1 MKRFGVAAEGFT
13 PWRALFRKYDVL
25 HLHWPEYYLTQSL
38 TKAIIGTPAI
48 LFLVAWLRFRGTRII
63 WTLHNLHTHHRFFPR
78 AEHLF
83 WRTLTPMLHSYIS
96 LNEASM
102 QRARAQFPS
111 LRSAQ
116 GVVIPH
122 GHYRGSYP
130 NAVSQ
135 SQARQLL
142 GISAQETLLLFFGTI
157 SPYKNVPH
165 LIRTFCRTAL
175 KDTTLLVAGHPGEKE
190 ERRVKDA
197 LVGGRRVKLHLERIP
212 AESVQIFFAAADLV
226 VLPFTEIA
234 NSGSVMLALSFNRP
248 ILVPAQGAMPELREI
263 VGSEW
268 IYTYEGELSPDTLK
282 AGVLWAQG
290 TVRNAS
296 PNLDAFDW
304 DDIASETFTIYSAM
318 VNGSDSIHPA
328 KEDRYALST
337 RKTTPS

>member
-1 MKRFGVAAEGFT
+1 
-13 PWRALFRKYDVL
+13 
-25 HLHWPEYYLTQSL
+25 
-38 TKAIIGTPAI
+38 
-48 LFLVAWLRFRGTRII
+48 
-63 WTLHNLHTHHRFFPR
+63 
-78 AEHLF
+78 
-83 WRTLTPMLHSYIS
+83 
-96 LNEASM
+96 M
-102 QRARAQFPS
+102 QRARAQFPA
-111 LRSAQ
+111 LRSSP

-130 NAVSQ
+130 NTVSK
-135 SQARQLL
+135 SEARQLL

-165 LIRTFCRTAL
+165 LIRTFCRAAL

-197 LVGGRRVKLHLERIP
+197 LVGDGRVQLHLERIP
-212 AESVQIFFAAADLV
+212 EESVQIFFAAADLV

-248 ILVPAQGAMPELREI
+248 VLVPAMGAMPELRKI

-268 IYTYEGELSPDTLK
+268 VYAYERELSAETLK
-282 AGVLWAQG
+282 AAVLWAQE
-290 TVRNAS
+290 TVRNAR

-304 DDIASETFTIYSAM
+304 DDIARETFTIYSA
-318 VNGSDSIHPA
+318 VVYGSESIDPS
-328 KEDRYALST
+328 YAHST